1 MAKYTVK
8 WGDTLSD
15 IAKENNTTVQDLVT
29 KNNIADPNKIY
40 AGQMLTIGDDGPAT
54 GAGTVAPVGGGN
66 TSGNPQ
72 TQQPV
77 TQPGTS
83 TPAGQGAS
91 QPVSGMTGDRPGHQ
105 GTFDEQL
112 NQLYE
117 EAMGQKKF
125 SYDLNGDPLWQQ
137 YSDQYAAKGKLA
149 MLDTM
154 GQAAALTGGHG
165 SSYGQNV
172 GQQAYQGYMQ
182 QLNDRVPELHQLAL
196 QKYNADQA
204 LLKDKLDA
212 TKAMDEREYG
222 RKQDAADQLV
232 NLVASTGYV
241 PTDAELAAIGK
252 TREQM
257 NALAAQY
264 EWEKGSES
272 RAQERSDALARAE
285 LLAAA
290 GDYSALAA
298 LYGVSEDVV
307 ASAYAAQNAQ
317 GYKDANETTIGWLA
331 EIWLTEGEAACIA
344 AGESLGINP
353 AYIDIAIAKAKQD
366 PRAAEH
372 FIDPGA

>member
-8 WGDTLSD
+8 WGDTLSG

-105 GTFDEQL
+105 GTFDEQY
-112 NQLYE
+112 NQLYQE
-117 EAMGQKKF
+117 VMGQGNF

-137 YSDQYAAKGKLA
+137 YKDQYTAQGKLA
-149 MLDTM
+149 MMDTM
-154 GQAAALTGGHG
+154 GQAAALTGGYG
-165 SSYGQNV
+165 SSFAQGA

-196 QKYNADQA
+196 QKYAADQA
-204 LLKDKLDA
+204 LLKDKFDA
-212 TKAMDEREYG
+212 TKAMDEREYD
-222 RKQDAADQLV
+222 RKQD
-232 NLVASTGYV
+232 
-241 PTDAELAAIGK
+241 
-252 TREQM
+252 
-257 NALAAQY
+257 

-272 RAQERSDALARAE
+272 RAQERSDAIARAE

-317 GYKDANETTIGWLA
+317 GYEVPGYKLLKEWDADMKNANSVKEAQNIAANIERAGYS
-331 EIWLTEGEAACIA
+331 EIAYELLKEYWGNAIIEEGEDD
-344 AGESLGINP
+344 E
-353 AYIDIAIAKAKQD
+353 
-366 PRAAEH
+366 
-372 FIDPGA
+372 